1 MIISF
6 FRYMRL
12 DRVDSYF
19 REEWA
24 WGDDLALDDWAWD
37 DNWV

>member
-1 MIISF
+1 MG
-6 FRYMRL
+6 L